1 MIFLILFRLLNLN
14 GKRPVAVFGDRQ
26 GKRLHVKQATM
37 LHCRF
42 PQPGRVCAR
51 ARGEAAMA
59 ARASVESAYWDRT
72 MICL

>member
-26 GKRLHVKQATM
+26 GKRLHVKQAIM

-51 ARGEAAMA
+51 ARGEAASP
-59 ARASVESAYWDRT
+59 RALPLNLLIGTE
-72 MICL
+72 L